1 MTTTSNGFGS
11 TDAATADP
19 VAGLVGGAIR
29 IPEPRLRDRLPRS
42 RRQRRPAIA
51 AFGAMLVVVFAT
63 LSAAL
68 AVRGDHS
75 VAVLA
80 LARDVPAG
88 HVLVPSDLRIAHISG
103 SGVSAVPADSSRFVV
118 GESVTAG
125 LSAGTLLSAG
135 MLTRATTPAAGD
147 QVVAVALKS
156 GAVPA
161 GVTAGRYVELV
172 PVAPSGSRAGSAI
185 AGTTRGRV
193 IDVSRDASTGST
205 VLSVEVDGGAA
216 TGLAQLAATGGLA
229 VTLLPVA
236 P

>member
-1 MTTTSNGFGS
+1 M
-11 TDAATADP
+11 
-19 VAGLVGGAIR
+19 
-29 IPEPRLRDRLPRS
+29 
-42 RRQRRPAIA
+42 
-51 AFGAMLVVVFAT
+51 
-63 LSAAL
+63 
-68 AVRGDHS
+68 
-75 VAVLA
+75 
-80 LARDVPAG
+80 
-88 HVLVPSDLRIAHISG
+88 
-103 SGVSAVPADSSRFVV
+103 PADSSRFVV

>member
-1 MTTTSNGFGS
+1 MTTTSHGFGS
-11 TDAATADP
+11 ANAPASDP
-19 VAGLVGGAIR
+19 VAGLVGGGVR
-29 IPEPRLRDRLPRS
+29 IPEPRLRDRLPKS
-42 RRQRRPAIA
+42 RRQRRPAVA

-63 LSAAL
+63 VSAAL
-68 AVRGDHS
+68 AVRGDRA

-88 HVLVPSDLRIAHISG
+88 HVLVSGDLRVAHISG

-135 MLTRATTPAAGD
+135 MLTSATSPAAGD
-147 QVVAVALKS
+147 QVIAVALKS
-156 GAVPA
+156 GAVPV
-161 GVTAGRYVELV
+161 GVAAGRYVELV
-172 PVAPSGSRAGSAI
+172 PVTVSDGRALSASVG
-185 AGTTRGRV
+185 ATRGHV
-193 IDVSRDASTGST
+193 IDVSQDPSSGST

-216 TGLAQLAATGGLA
+216 AGLAQLAAAGGLA